1 MKASDLAE
9 QVPTVVRAT
18 TGAEA
23 ARVIAEYRLSGLVV
37 ADDEGVPI
45 AVIPGSQLLTLVL
58 PQYLRDDPNL
68 SHAYDERGAEE
79 LCRALNKATIGE
91 LLEAKQLT
99 AKKLPSVLLEDTL
112 IEIASVMDSGHTP
125 LIVVTDRD
133 GRYHGAITLS
143 RILAAVARAAG
154 QDSSLVQRRLER
166 DVLDRGK
173 DG

>member
-1 MKASDLAE
+1 VKALDLAE
-9 QVPTVVRAT
+9 QVPTVARAT

-23 ARVIAEYRLSGLVV
+23 ARVVAEYRLSGLVV

-58 PQYLRDDPNL
+58 PQYLRDEPNL

-79 LCRALNKATIGE
+79 LCRTLNEATIGE
-91 LLEAKQLT
+91 LMEAKRLT
-99 AKKLPSVLLEDTL
+99 AKKLPSVLPEDTL

-125 LIVVTDRD
+125 LIVVTDKD
-133 GRYHGAITLS
+133 GSYHGAITLS
-143 RILAAVARAAG
+143 RILAAVAQAAG
-154 QDSSLVQRRLER
+154 QDSTLVQRRLKR